1 MGKSMRVGIILRD
14 RSRMIFVK
22 TISKFFDVFVFK
34 LPEHLPEFIEEFE
47 FPDELFRDVILS
59 YAFHPDINLELVKK
73 ANEKDVKCIVIA
85 GKYKFIKKYSNNV
98 KILVGDACCSH
109 LVKGIEFFEKF
120 GIPEFKVKIKDN
132 LIENVE
138 VLRSAPCGATFF
150 VANKLKGVYVSEAP
164 MKAGYFTQLYC
175 LGSRGISG
183 AIHKAANIHKLAIE
197 RAIRRKL
204 QGEL

>member
-1 MGKSMRVGIILRD
+1 MKVSIILRD
-14 RSRMIFVK
+14 RSRMIFAK
-22 TISKFFDVFVFK
+22 TISKFFDVLVFK
-34 LPEHLPEFIEEFE
+34 LPEYLPDFIEEFE

-59 YAFHPDINLELVKK
+59 YAFHPDVNLELVKK
-73 ANEKDVKCIVIA
+73 ANEKTVKCIIIA
-85 GKYKFIKKYSNNV
+85 GKYKFIKRYKT
-98 KILVGDACCSH
+98 KIKVLVGDACCSH

-120 GIPEFKVKIKDN
+120 GIPEFKVEIKDN

-138 VLRSAPCGATFF
+138 VVRSAPCGATFF
-150 VANKLKGVYVSEAP
+150 VADKLKGIHVCEAP

-175 LGSRGISG
+175 LGPRGISG